1 MGFAVMT
8 PPPKEICEDLIKQV
22 ESLRQSIEQQTESGQ
37 TGLLELSPE
46 RRQSAENLLHY
57 LALRSRDLRPLQDR
71 LARLGL
77 SSLGRAEAHVLAS
90 IGAVLHNL
98 YLLSGREPSGTGT
111 LDVYN
116 AFDTGVDALELNT
129 ALLLGQ
135 YPKKRRV
142 HIMVTMSTDAADDYL
157 MVHQLLQSGMNCMRI
172 NCAHDD
178 RTTWSRM
185 IEHLRNA
192 ERATAQSCRILM
204 DLGGSKLRLGPME
217 SKPGVRKIR
226 PVRASNGQV
235 LRPARIWLSPV
246 TATFSEVPAADVC
259 LALDPD
265 WLEAAQAG
273 GRISFTD
280 ARGSHRN
287 WRIRE
292 VVSEGCWVEAKK
304 TAYVANGTILHLQ
317 NRQGSQCG
325 ETEINSLPARDSVCL
340 IRTGDTLL
348 MSATLERGKP
358 AIHDS
363 DGELLN
369 PGRLS
374 LAIPEVYRDAR
385 PGEPIFFDDGRI
397 AGIIEK
403 CETEQLQIR
412 ITHTRNPVEKLGGNR
427 GFNLPDTCL
436 KLPALNAKDLQDLEF
451 AASHADMIG
460 LSFANSP
467 EDVRVLHQRL
477 HDLGREDIGVVLKI
491 ETKRGFSNLP
501 AMLLEALKFPAC
513 GVMIARGDLAV
524 ECGFERLSEL
534 QEEILWVCEAAH
546 VPVIWATQVLEGLT
560 RRGHASRAEITD
572 AAMAQAAEAVMLNKG
587 PHVIAAMEMLD
598 DILQRMQGHHRKKRS
613 MLRELHLASEFQG
626 TGISRNLIEEKD

>member
-1 MGFAVMT
+1 MGFTVMT
-8 PPPKEICEDLIKQV
+8 RPPTDIFADLIAQV
-22 ESLRQSIEQQTESGQ
+22 EALRQSIEQQAEPGKPA
-37 TGLLELSPE
+37 LLELPID
-46 RRQSAENLLHY
+46 RRSSAENLLHY
-57 LALRSRDLRPLQDR
+57 LALRSQDLRPLQDR

-77 SSLGRAEAHVLAS
+77 SSLGRVEAHVLAT

-98 YLLSGREPSGTGT
+98 YLLSGREPAGTGM
-111 LDVYN
+111 LDIC
-116 AFDTGVDALELNT
+116 ADFDTGADALELNT

-135 YPKKRRV
+135 YPEKRRV
-142 HIMVTMSTDAADDYL
+142 HIMVTISKEAADDYL

-178 RTTWSRM
+178 QATWSRM

-192 ERATAQSCRILM
+192 ERVTGRFCRILM

-217 SKPGVRKIR
+217 SKPAVLKIR
-226 PVRASNGQV
+226 PVRASNGSV
-235 LRPARIWLSPV
+235 LRPARIWLAP
-246 TATFSEVPAADVC
+246 AAETFSEMPAADAC

-265 WLEAAQAG
+265 WLKGLQVG
-273 GRISFTD
+273 GRISFQD
-280 ARGSHRN
+280 ARGSRRN

-292 VVSEGCWVEAKK
+292 VLEDGCWAEAKK
-304 TAYVANGTILHLQ
+304 TAYVVDGTILQLQ
-317 NRQGSQCG
+317 NKQGGCK
-325 ETEINSLPARDSVCL
+325 TEIRSLPPQASVCL
-340 IRTGDTLL
+340 IRSGDTLL
-348 MSATLERGKP
+348 MSATLEQGKP
-358 AIHDS
+358 AVHGRN
-363 DGELLN
+363 GELLN
-369 PGRLS
+369 PGRVS
-374 LAIPEVYRDAR
+374 LTIPEVFRDVR

-403 CETEQLQIR
+403 CEPGQLQVR
-412 ITHTRNPVEKLGGNR
+412 ITHTRNPVEKLEGNR
-427 GFNLPDTCL
+427 GFNLPDTGL

-451 AASHADMIG
+451 AAGHADMIG

-467 EDVRVLHQRL
+467 KDVRTLHQRL
-477 HDLGREDIGVVLKI
+477 HALGREDIGVVLKI

-524 ECGFERLSEL
+524 ECGFERLSEI

-560 RRGHASRAEITD
+560 RRGHATRAEVTD
-572 AAMAQAAEAVMLNKG
+572 AAMAQTAEVVMLNKG
-587 PHVIAAMEMLD
+587 AYIIEAVEMLD

-613 MLRELHLASEFQG
+613 MLRKLELASEFQNSG
-626 TGISRNLIEEKD
+626 NPTR